1 MPTEVEPIPAASVV
15 ERAEIAAL
23 RRRLWLERAVF
34 GAILAGIIGARLY
47 MQFRPKAWA
56 LYVDGKPVVAMTEK
70 RDLEALVQRKREA
83 HGGTAAGVTYLNS
96 PRIAPIDPAKLKP
109 VDSQAAEKKIEE
121 SVQVRAPRAV
131 LYVDGIATVALP
143 DEAAAKQVL
152 EKLKSSARS
161 GIDKPGEVTLK
172 EEVSVRV
179 EPAEEKSWADVDTAL
194 AFLRGEEGD
203 EIGDYKVRNGDNS
216 WSIAKKHGLEIGELI
231 QLNPGVNL
239 TRLKI
244 GQVVHVKGKGEPVLT
259 VVAEGTSTRTEPL
272 PFGVEIRRSPKMYVG
287 KREIIQFGKP
297 GMQRVTYRIRTENGE
312 VISREQVS
320 RQVLKRSRTQA
331 VVLGAKPR
339 P

>member
-1 MPTEVEPIPAASVV
+1 MSTEVEPIPATSVV
-15 ERAEIAAL
+15 EGAEIAAL

-47 MQFRPKAWA
+47 MEFRPKAWA

-70 RDLEALVQRKREA
+70 RDLEALVKRKREA
-83 HGGTAAGVTYLNS
+83 HGGSAAGVTYLNS
-96 PRIAPIDPAKLKP
+96 PRIAPIDPARLKP
-109 VDSQAAEKKIEE
+109 VDSQSAEKKIEE

-194 AFLRGEEGD
+194 AF
-203 EIGDYKVRNGDNS
+203 
-216 WSIAKKHGLEIGELI
+216 
-231 QLNPGVNL
+231 
-239 TRLKI
+239 
-244 GQVVHVKGKGEPVLT
+244 
-259 VVAEGTSTRTEPL
+259 
-272 PFGVEIRRSPKMYVG
+272 
-287 KREIIQFGKP
+287 
-297 GMQRVTYRIRTENGE
+297 
-312 VISREQVS
+312 
-320 RQVLKRSRTQA
+320 
-331 VVLGAKPR
+331 
-339 P
+339 